1 MSLLTQIATQIDKSK
16 KASENIASGKF
27 TTDLVNA
34 YPPEEIHL
42 EEKNGE
48 VSILENGKIVH
59 FVSDN
64 RQSRRK

>member
-42 EEKNGE
+42 EEKM
-48 VSILENGKIVH
+48 VKFRYLKMENSTFCI
-59 FVSDN
+59 
-64 RQSRRK
+64 

>member
-42 EEKNGE
+42 EEK
-48 VSILENGKIVH
+48 KW
-59 FVSDN
+59 
-64 RQSRRK
+64 